1 MFSEITAE
9 YRENY
14 GMPLMSNKLPKD
26 CSDCPN
32 SKTVHLTQIVGG
44 AVEKLAVCSACK
56 VASEADSPETIDIVC
71 EMTVPTVPVGGGA
84 KAKKS
89 GLACPSCG
97 FTEDAF
103 KEFGRLGC
111 PSCYEVFSGDLVPV
125 LRKAHRGLQHQGKT
139 PEGKGQPVDPVE
151 IEALKVSLKEHVAK
165 EEYEKA
171 AELRDRIWELESKL

>member
-1 MFSEITAE
+1 MSE
-9 YRENY
+9 
-14 GMPLMSNKLPKD
+14 KLPKE

-44 AVEKLAVCSACK
+44 TVEKLAVCGACK
-56 VASEADSPETIDIVC
+56 LASQAGSPEKIDIVC
-71 EMTVPTVPVGGGA
+71 EMPAPIVPSGA
-84 KAKKS
+84 SVKAKKS
-89 GLACPSCG
+89 GLVCPSCG

-111 PSCYEVFSGDLVPV
+111 PSCYGVFASDLEPV
-125 LRKAHRGLQHQGKT
+125 LRKAHRGLQHQGKY
-139 PEGKGQPVDPVE
+139 PEGKGQPVDPAE
-151 IEALKVSLKEHVAK
+151 IEALKVSLKEHVAN

>member
-1 MFSEITAE
+1 
-9 YRENY
+9 
-14 GMPLMSNKLPKD
+14 MSNKLPKE

-32 SKTVHLTQIVGG
+32 SKTVHLKQIVGG
-44 AVEKLAVCSACK
+44 AVEKLAVCSACEL
-56 VASEADSPETIDIVC
+56 ASEADSPEKIDIIC
-71 EMTVPTVPVGGGA
+71 EMMVPGVPSVEA

-89 GLACPSCG
+89 GLACSSCG

-103 KEFGRLGC
+103 KGFGRLGC
-111 PSCYEVFSGDLVPV
+111 PSCYEVFSSDLEPV

-139 PEGKGQPVDPVE
+139 PKGKGQPVDPAE
-151 IEALKVSLKEHVAK
+151 IDALKVSLEEHVTK